1 MGENA
6 CTFQRWRKNSK
17 TTFMVLVVLSQRG
30 PSTLAYRSAAS
41 PTWLLAQYFNWPF
54 LREGNAAISRVVAKT
69 CRKSQ
74 SWKVEARGGGEA

>member
-1 MGENA
+1 
-6 CTFQRWRKNSK
+6 
-17 TTFMVLVVLSQRG
+17 
-30 PSTLAYRSAAS
+30 
-41 PTWLLAQYFNWPF
+41 LLAQYFNWPF